1 MKCCR
6 GEEVRKRIVDDYEL
20 RAIAHVKLLN
30 GQVKSSCTNDLL
42 TDSYYCFDYKSRT
55 DPMDTG
61 TFYCG
66 YYAAN
71 HFLVLEKLKP
81 LPLFNPLGGVDCRN
95 DLAVGAKSNSRTDIS
110 WHPLCKQLNDAIN
123 MLVVCWDIIPSGA
136 LCDIQTQLL
145 RYPDKKPFM
154 SKIKAVN
161 TIIGRDKDK
170 RTLQIMI
177 DELREVHDIRNFD
190 FSLLCDELDAIGVIS
205 NFG

>member
-1 MKCCR
+1 MKYCR
-6 GEEVRKRIVDDYEL
+6 GEEVRKRIVDNYEL

-55 DPMDTG
+55 EPKDVG

-66 YYAAN
+66 RYAAN
-71 HFLVLEKLKP
+71 HFLALANIRP
-81 LPLFNPLGGVDCRN
+81 LPLFNPFGSVSYRN
-95 DLAVGAKSNSRTDIS
+95 DVATEAKSSSRSNII
-110 WHPLCKQLNDAIN
+110 WNPLCKQLNDAIN
-123 MLVVCWDIIPSGA
+123 MLVVCWDIIPGGA

-145 RYPDKKPFM
+145 DYPDKRPFV

-161 TIIGRDKDK
+161 TIIGRDKDN
-170 RTLQIMI
+170 RTLQMMI
-177 DELREVHDIRNFD
+177 DELRENNEIRDFD
-190 FSLLCDELDAIGVIS
+190 FSLLCDELNAVGVVS